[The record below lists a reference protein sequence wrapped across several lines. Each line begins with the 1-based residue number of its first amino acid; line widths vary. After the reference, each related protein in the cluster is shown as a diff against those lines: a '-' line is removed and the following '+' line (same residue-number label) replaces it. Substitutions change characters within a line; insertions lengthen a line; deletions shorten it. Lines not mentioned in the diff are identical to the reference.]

1 MKNTIMKTNNKT
13 PEITTQL
20 DKPSL
25 LFDEELKGFQL
36 DLVKIISKFRHSHH
50 HLEVD
55 EILSDVNLMLI
66 KKKDAILE
74 SFGEEFT
81 SVDFRK
87 LAYAYARNLVAWS
100 QGRLNR
106 NSYISKRVNN
116 SHETEDGPKST
127 FELACNTLAE
137 GEEPTP
143 YSLDS
148 NNKCAYILKM
158 IKEYYHILTDQEY
171 KVLCLKEKGKNLRQ
185 IAKVL
190 GVTHQAI
197 SITEGNIKEKIKSHL
212 SVDPFSDNSYKKV
225 GEGVEAVNSLFSSYP
240 KFSDQ
245 DRKDLR
251 ALLVNSFKKYTALEV
266 SSRFKGGKFTHQQI
280 VSFCAKK
287 DLSIYLKRSSR
298 NAYSRT
304 EELKII
310 KMIND
315 GCYLENLI
323 MEFGRDRKSISGKI
337 NHLTRAKV
345 IKVRPPS
352 SFALLS
358 LKQKHTLRWFR
369 SGLSTKE
376 VAAKRDISVRSAA
389 SVRGGFVVKGLLL
402 PCTPLSDRERNSR
415 NRLIKKGN
423 NASVVGS
430 K

>member
-1 MKNTIMKTNNKT
+1 M
-13 PEITTQL
+13 TTKL
-20 DKPSL
+20 DESSL
-25 LFDEELKGFQL
+25 LFDEELKNFQP
-36 DLVKIISKFRHSHH
+36 DLVRIISKFRHAHH

-55 EILSDVNLMLI
+55 ELLSDVNLTLI
-66 KKKDAILE
+66 KKKDSILE

-87 LAYAYARNLVAWS
+87 LAYAYARNSVGWI

-106 NSYISKRVNN
+106 NSYIAKRVDN
-116 SHETEDGPKST
+116 SHETEDGPMST
-127 FELACNTLAE
+127 FELACNTLPS
-137 GEEPTP
+137 GDEPTP

-148 NNKCAYILKM
+148 NDKCAYILKM

-171 KVLCLKEKGKNLRQ
+171 KVLCLKEKGNNLRQ

-197 SITEGNIKEKIKSHL
+197 SITEGNIREKIKSHL
-212 SVDPFSDNSYKKV
+212 SVDPFSDNSHSKV
-225 GEGVEAVNSLFSSYP
+225 RDGVESVNSLFSSYP

-251 ALLVNSFKKYTALEV
+251 ALLVSSFKKYTALEI

-323 MEFGRDRKSISGKI
+323 TEFGRDRRSVSAKI
-337 NHLTRAKV
+337 HHLMRAKV
-345 IKVRPPS
+345 IEARPPS
-352 SFALLS
+352 SFDPLS
-358 LKQKHTLRWFR
+358 LKQKHMLRWFR

-376 VAAKRDISVRSAA
+376 VAAKRDISVRSAGSA
-389 SVRGGFVVKGLLL
+389 RGGFVVKGLLL
-402 PCTPLSDRERNSR
+402 PCTPLPDRERNSR
-415 NRLIKKGN
+415 NRLIRKGN
-423 NASVVGS
+423 HASVGGS
-430 K
+430 E